1 MSIEQDRAR
10 GAGAGR
16 QRFDR
21 KSVTRAAAAFAA
33 TLTVLLTGC
42 STGSSDTATAPT
54 ATTTQVP
61 AAPAAAATPGKS
73 AKPADTAEYRQD
85 DDGFGRAGY
94 FFTSPSGA
102 FSCAIFDA
110 SVSAYGTPVGAA
122 CQGRAATPAGAQG
135 CAKSE
140 GLQAPVPGLGVG
152 PSGTTFFCNVGSPL
166 FTTTSTVLPY
176 DSSLTANGYTCHSA
190 QSGVSCQENLNGK
203 GFRVSRESSAL
214 TLDGA
219 QRQGASVTVPDVR
232 GERPAAAENLLTNA
246 GLTAKIMGGTGRGPR
261 GGQCVV
267 AEQEPAAGTKVATGA
282 LITLTTREIGYESGI
297 C

>member
-1 MSIEQDRAR
+1 MSIEQDRGLGV
-10 GAGAGR
+10 GAG
-16 QRFDR
+16 QPRFDR
-21 KSVTRAAAAFAA
+21 KSVMRAAAAFAA
-33 TLTVLLTGC
+33 TLTVLLSGC
-42 STGSSDTATAPT
+42 SSGNSDTATAPT
-54 ATTTQVP
+54 TTTQVP
-61 AAPAAAATPGKS
+61 AAPAAAATPTTS

-110 SVSAYGTPVGAA
+110 SVSAYGVPVGAA
-122 CQGRAATPAGAQG
+122 CQGRAATPAGAQD
-135 CAKSE
+135 CAQPE

-152 PSGTTFFCNVGSPL
+152 PSGTNFFCIAGSPL

-176 DSSLTANGYTCHSA
+176 GSSLTANGYTCHSA
-190 QSGVSCQENLNGK
+190 QNGVSCSENLNGK

-219 QRQGASVTVPDVR
+219 QRQSASVTVPDVR

-246 GLTAKIMGGTGRGPR
+246 GLTAKVMGGTGRGPR

-282 LITLTTREIGYESGI
+282 LITLTTREIGYEYGI